1 MRIALPF
8 QGSLGRRPLALW
20 LGNVALSC
28 ALLLLTACTHK
39 PQVLIHS
46 QQGQVVVPVEIAATS
61 QARSQG
67 LMYRK
72 DLAADAGMLFLFPQE
87 MEQSF
92 WMKNTPLPLDM
103 IFISSDLR
111 IAGIVAKATPFS
123 TEPRS
128 VGKPSR
134 YVLEVHGGFCDQHGI
149 RAGDR
154 VELQNLEGQAA
165 H

>member
-1 MRIALPF
+1 MRITLPF
-8 QGSLGRRPLALW
+8 QDSLGRR
-20 LGNVALSC
+20 LSLLC
-28 ALLLLTACTHK
+28 LRNAVLFCGLLLLVACTHK
-39 PQVLIHS
+39 PQVRIHS
-46 QQGQVVVPVEIAATS
+46 QRGEVVVPVEIAATP

-72 DLAADAGMLFLFPQE
+72 DLAADAGMLFLFPE
-87 MEQSF
+87 EVEQNF

-103 IFISSDLR
+103 IFIASDLR

-123 TEPRS
+123 TEPRG

-149 RAGDR
+149 QPGDR
-154 VELQNLEGQAA
+154 VELQNLEGQTAR
-165 H
+165 